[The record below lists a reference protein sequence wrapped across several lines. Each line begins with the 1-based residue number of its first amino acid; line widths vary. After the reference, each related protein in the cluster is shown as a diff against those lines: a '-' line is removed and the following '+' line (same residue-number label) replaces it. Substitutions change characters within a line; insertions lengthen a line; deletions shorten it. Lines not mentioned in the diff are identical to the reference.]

1 MEQERV
7 TLIIIISTIV
17 VLVFTITTIVLFS
30 VFQTI
35 KYKLLKHNK
44 KLMDIIKSKL
54 PSLEI

>member
-1 MEQERV
+1 MEQEGV

-17 VLVFTITTIVLFS
+17 VLVFTIATIVLFS

-35 KYKLLKHNK
+35 KYKLLKNNK

>member
-17 VLVFTITTIVLFS
+17 VLVFTIATIVLFS

-35 KYKLLKHNK
+35 KYKLLKNNK